1 MLGGIITIL
10 GGILAASGFIIARKP
25 NAKELIDKI
34 VPYQGWIGVVMF
46 FWGVWE
52 VISSVLGMGLLAIAP
67 LTWIFWVLCGVAD
80 LLVGFILGFALISK
94 WTMSGNEAALKKGQ
108 DLREKL
114 VKIQVPLGFMAIV
127 MGALYTVWLF
137 I

>member
-34 VPYQGWIGVVMF
+34 VPYQGWIGVCMF

-52 VISSVLGMGLLAIAP
+52 VISSVMGMGLLAIAP

-94 WTMSGNEAALKKGQ
+94 WTMSGNETALKKGQ
-108 DLREKL
+108 ELREKL
-114 VKIQVPLGFMAIV
+114 VKVQVPLGFLAIA